1 MRINDTVLGASL
13 LAIAVAVF
21 LYARTLPPVPGQDY
35 GAAVFPML
43 VACGLG
49 GSGLLLVVT
58 GLRSRGGA
66 PAAAGWTHGR
76 AGWGRLG
83 AVVALAVGYIV
94 ASGPLGF
101 IPVSIALLAALFLL
115 FGARW
120 WVALLVAVLVTAA
133 IWRGFGGLLR
143 VPLPRGLV
151 WF

>member
-49 GSGLLLVVT
+49 GSGILLLAA
-58 GLRSRGGA
+58 GFRSRGGA
-66 PAAAGWTHGR
+66 AVAAGWTHGP

-83 AVVALAVGYIV
+83 AVVALVIGYI
-94 ASGPLGF
+94 AAAGPVGF
-101 IPVSIALLAALFLL
+101 IPVSFVLLAVLFLL

-120 WVALLVAVLVTAA
+120 WVALLVAALVTAA

-143 VPLPRGLV
+143 VPLPRGLL